1 MNLYYTYVNVILLTR
16 VVATNSDKNLQLLP
30 YFTSEVKVDLDKYKA
45 SYEELEK
52 IQKTKNLDYYAYPAK
67 YYVKPFKI
75 VGNLY
80 YIGDEKVC
88 SHLIDTKDGLIMF
101 DSGFPGSTHLMIQAI
116 WELGFNPKDVKILIH
131 SHEHFDHIGA
141 ACEFKALY
149 GTSLA
154 ISKAGSDVMKNI
166 PEQVFME
173 ASPNPYSPIFEADM
187 ELEDGQIIK
196 LGNTE
201 IECVLTPGHSEG
213 VMSFFFKVQ
222 EDDKEYNVGYFGGA
236 GFNTLYKQAL
246 INSNRSLSCRETF
259 IESLEKIKDK
269 EVDIVLGNHPKQNNT
284 LEKMELLKTNS
295 SKNPFIDSKE
305 WNEFCITLI
314 DKLKEFIANGN

>member
-1 MNLYYTYVNVILLTR
+1 M
-16 VVATNSDKNLQLLP
+16 
-30 YFTSEVKVDLDKYKA
+30 DLDKYKA

-88 SHLIDTKDGLIMF
+88 SHLIDTNDGLIMF
-101 DSGFPGSTHLMIQAI
+101 DSGFPGSTHLLIQAI
-116 WELGFNPKDVKILIH
+116 WELGFNPKDVKLLIH

-141 ACEFKALY
+141 ACEFKELY
-149 GTSLA
+149 GTTLA

-166 PEQVFME
+166 PEQVYME
-173 ASPNPYSPIFEADM
+173 ASSSSYSPIFEADM
-187 ELEDGQIIK
+187 EIEDGQIIK

-201 IECVLTPGHSEG
+201 IECILTPGHSEG

-222 EDDKEYNVGYFGGA
+222 DEDKQYNVGYFGGA

-246 INSNRSLSCRETF
+246 INSNRSLSCREKF

-284 LEKMELLKTNS
+284 LEKMELLKLDNTS
-295 SKNPFIDSKE
+295 NPFIAPKE
-305 WNEFCITLI
+305 WNEFCVTLI